1 MFSNALFW
9 IALVSL
15 LATSL
20 AAIGA
25 RSLRQFSRHD
35 LEELCRRRQ
44 SDLRFSE
51 ILRHDHQ
58 VAVGIESL
66 NVCMTALFVVAASL
80 WFQLRWNADGP
91 TWRIVW
97 QGAPLA
103 AAALLTFEIWIPW
116 AVVRL
121 WATPILFHTWR
132 LWRAISLLLFPL
144 VLAARTVDTLVHRLA
159 GRPKTEPSEEI
170 FEEEIRTIVS
180 EGHREGL
187 LEEDAREMIEGVM
200 ELSDLDVAKA
210 MTPRT
215 DVVMMPLKLDW
226 QEVIEFVIQAG
237 HTRIPVYEETRDNI
251 VGILY
256 AKDLLPVLAN
266 GGDRPPLTKVLRK
279 PYFVPETKF
288 LNDLL
293 EEFQKTH
300 NHMAVV
306 LDEYGGVSG
315 LVTIEDVL
323 EEIVGEIADEYD
335 PDVVDEIKVI
345 DEQTLE
351 ALGKVHLDELN
362 DRLGLNLPDDGDYDT
377 IGGFVFSQMGRIP
390 TAGETIEWQGVRF
403 EVLEASRRRIERL
416 RIKLPIPRRETA

>member
-1 MFSNALFW
+1 M
-9 IALVSL
+9 
-15 LATSL
+15 
-20 AAIGA
+20 
-25 RSLRQFSRHD
+25 
-35 LEELCRRRQ
+35 
-44 SDLRFSE
+44 
-51 ILRHDHQ
+51 
-58 VAVGIESL
+58 
-66 NVCMTALFVVAASL
+66 
-80 WFQLRWNADGP
+80 
-91 TWRIVW
+91 
-97 QGAPLA
+97 
-103 AAALLTFEIWIPW
+103 
-116 AVVRL
+116 
-121 WATPILFHTWR
+121 
-132 LWRAISLLLFPL
+132 
-144 VLAARTVDTLVHRLA
+144 
-159 GRPKTEPSEEI
+159 
-170 FEEEIRTIVS
+170 
-180 EGHREGL
+180 